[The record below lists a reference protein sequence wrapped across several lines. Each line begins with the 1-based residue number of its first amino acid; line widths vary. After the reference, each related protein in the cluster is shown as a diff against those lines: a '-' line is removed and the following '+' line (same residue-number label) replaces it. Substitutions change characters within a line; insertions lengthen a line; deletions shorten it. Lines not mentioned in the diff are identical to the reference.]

1 MKDTIKK
8 YQTGGIVNQNPNVA
22 LANNQQNVLS
32 EEELKFLTDK
42 YGSNA
47 QFNVVGDQSTTSND
61 TTITDEEIEFLKQKY
76 GDNFQATVVSNQ
88 PQQPQNTISNI
99 PISENPFEEFLGDAD
114 QSLTYKPEND
124 PVRQKNLEDLIGSG
138 VIIPRDVNPNHI
150 KFEDASLGWAG
161 SNTGYLGNQAF
172 NKDKFAGGQYESNLK
187 KAIFPNGEEYLFAP
201 EGKTTIGDKLYDTS
215 QYLAQGAV
223 SGVASGLEFVNQV
236 LWKFSGAEFAVNA
249 TAALTGSQTTEE
261 MGITNPTKGI
271 FYTPFTNQIRD
282 GINKGTIKI
291 NPSDS
296 YLATQKA
303 LDDKIKAGDVE
314 GLLTDPLFWKSKFN
328 DESFHREF
336 LTGASSAVEFMTP
349 GIGVNKL
356 NLGTRLVDKMGDVGI
371 IQKLDA
377 SDKIEAAWGIAGKA
391 GDVGTS
397 AFLMGSMEAHME
409 GENNAESIAIEKYN
423 SLIPEDSNILPVRS
437 IEELEAAPDDELKKE
452 ALEIYDEA
460 YSNIF
465 RANQVPLI
473 LSNVIPMVI
482 IKGGGTIFKQVPGA
496 LGRVAQKFPKATA
509 TFELTT
515 SGLSEMAQETYQSG
529 VGNYERDKLING
541 LYPLDNS
548 AWQDIKGSAKRAWE
562 DFNVDPETTS
572 AGVLGFVLSNS
583 TVAPMEIANAY
594 NQIKANKDTRKLLE
608 SYPTGN
614 FHSIRNLFTKEGTV
628 NTEELAK
635 TVNSINQ
642 TIVNQK
648 FVDEAAQMN
657 DQELMDYAYQQSI
670 APIVYEAM
678 EKGIDGS
685 TVKTQIRELISSTL
699 PKDKSFVDAE
709 GNITKPSQLLD
720 KRVEQVDWLMR
731 AHAKAT
737 KIATKENLPE
747 KVKQSLF
754 SAIVG
759 YNNFDRLTEK
769 LAGEIRTVEGEIKA
783 TKEKLKRNQLLINDF
798 NKEDANDILSGA
810 ILEGSVNDALDPTD
824 ASVKELNDL
833 FDRYIDSAK
842 VANDYNRI
850 INKLLKKETVA
861 EQRRLDRAVRIK
873 DISSRKLK
881 SERHKNTPVE
891 IAPEVITNE
900 IVRENPGVN
909 KQDVEAEV
917 RAEQTKLL
925 KAKEQELKESLPA
938 LAREPGASYDALV
951 NPKGE
956 EIQEGEK
963 SLRRNILNS
972 ELAKQK
978 KEADEVPLENRY
990 ENRALLQEQETIT
1003 LTQALE
1009 NATPE
1014 ELSTI
1019 TDRFVEL
1026 SNLPPTAVSAIGSFL
1041 NAPASERMKDPLY
1054 AQAVQEA
1061 YLEIPNNGDPFNQD
1075 LSGFDILNVAPL
1087 DPKLQGDQLETKKQE
1102 ELTKEDNGIATET
1115 NTQEEPETGEV
1126 TPEIPETE
1134 RERRNRNM
1142 INVFHKKIGDMDP
1155 EKVPLSYTPT
1165 FEEWFKGI
1173 SYIHMGLLSPG
1184 DRIYLEIDPKV
1195 EHNRFANPGW
1205 RNLSVQAVTY
1215 TSTGER
1221 VVVGMLASYREQG
1234 QYPTATPE
1242 LETLRNKLYDQWTN
1256 RTSQEEVIK
1265 TGYETAVQ
1273 EIYKGHIEQIT
1284 AAPGTQE
1291 QVLPSTYKALVDG
1304 KVNMN
1309 DVEIGMK
1316 TGLQKE
1322 QVPVSTNNV
1331 SFKMEQDRNTKDDA
1345 TKTGWVAVLIK
1356 SHKIYKSK
1364 KYHYET
1370 FGLYTRQVKDVKGY
1384 REAILQGLRDNKI
1397 ADVQMLVSFNE
1408 KVEGGPPIRGP
1419 RWEYSKEDQTI
1430 NNRPIPANTP
1440 YIVLGRQVIV
1450 GAEDIY
1456 KELDLGNKA
1465 VNIDQAWLENYE
1477 SKPKVPHPVYG
1488 KRDIKDIIL
1497 KELTL
1502 SGLDA
1507 STINSYAFGENTK
1520 ESLFH
1525 SGKFSVEPWSKPE
1538 VGPQGGVIRNV
1549 KAPETGATVRRR
1561 VERGKLKV
1569 QDSTL
1574 SFEKAPNIVWEDS
1587 AKAEQ
1592 WFKERLAEIGY
1603 TEVSQDAIR
1612 KLANLPRLR
1621 ETAKVWGIA
1630 QDAAVTLAKD
1640 RPEGTTRHEAF
1651 HIVFNL
1657 FLTSKQREIA
1667 YREAYSKYKPEL
1679 EKKLG
1684 REVSKEEFET
1694 ELKNDLFGSKGEAK
1708 FSLSDNLL
1716 SYIDNFNR
1724 RLSESNLPANLKRG
1738 LKISTNEYLPK
1749 KMKPEPRGKR
1759 DPLRGVMP
1767 QDDLNKFN
1775 DTSAV
1780 GLLNAAL
1787 DQINNYISAE
1797 QRAINSLI
1805 SIEHSIANNIE
1816 YTANKANLKG
1826 SEKITPFNQGNKFNL
1841 TSKYIEILKARG
1853 NDKIQLDKPFSAPGV
1868 SSQEKEIL
1876 KKFYDSYIIQLEE
1889 FFKSKNKPVPKSI
1902 DASRLLNKYKDWLHE
1917 NYPILHYES
1926 QKQIHTYGLSS
1937 GLTEHPDNKDLK
1949 QGWEVNISSGFL
1961 KRTGSHTYDL
1971 SYTDENGRLV
1981 DLPGKWDTL
1990 GWYIY
1995 HELYG
2000 DTPLFYEFQSDII
2013 DMDDRQLEKLFDSS
2027 LTPPKDADGY
2037 SIYHK
2042 FIDTIRSFEERTYH
2056 ELDTIEDILKDSD
2069 YSIKSKE
2076 NLRKVINKKVGE
2088 IVKYKVERA
2097 LRYKKLNDSGKNID
2111 SLIEEEKNLIELA
2124 EKEIVSLL
2132 SIKYH
2137 FNNSAIKL
2145 PRRKYFGVRR
2155 ALENLLKYTATP
2167 NITYPTSADK
2177 FKYDR
2182 SSFDSEVYKDTVL
2195 KYLNPVEFENYI
2207 NYIQDYKD
2215 YLREQNNGYDPR
2227 DLSVD
2232 FDAFS
2237 GEAAEIYFNSIKLK
2251 GNNEVAQVNTGR
2263 ITFVDQGNG
2272 RKKKQQET
2280 ISVDDAIA
2288 KSKKKIKD
2296 SEFRIYNYTNQKKN
2310 PIITNFLD
2318 EYSKLQEERIKEFV
2332 NKQIN
2337 DLPIPDI
2344 DFEKVLTNIS
2354 TRVDKVKKELSR
2366 ASNTEVHKLIDKINN
2381 PEKDVSSDSDV
2392 KKKLLEDVRG
2402 LKSHQL
2408 KLFITHAITYAK
2420 EKGHTKVYFPTADF
2434 INKVE
2439 SGDPWTLYTTPE
2451 DQLSGKNKFKE
2462 SHIGSFYE
2470 ALMEIPNIKYNY
2482 VKPSGVNAHVLEI
2495 DISDINVG
2503 GVERFSI
2510 GTEDGSIDESAED
2523 VYKQQGI
2530 MTMLEEFMADEFE
2543 NLKQTNGVFSEGF
2556 KENYPKL
2563 AKFLQDLYNF
2573 LFKSFDILQQY
2584 VTDKRSLETLYRQI
2598 DNNSFGKNFMGERR
2612 KSFTELLNQNVAKRV
2627 EENSTGANYKITSIP
2642 LANIS
2647 RRVSLVNRDLVNKVL
2662 SERDEFKSEDKQVRD
2677 LYTVLTKFPNGNDR
2691 LAKKE
2696 QIAVLQR
2703 VYELVKEEL
2712 DFLTQDLI
2720 LDRAD
2725 STNKEEIEE
2734 LTKAIE
2740 NTQIVSNLISLEFM
2754 TGTKQ
2759 SFGSEAFDF
2768 TKRLIDDLVN
2778 SQGVIFKAGTVVS
2791 QEKIEKLLEQREQEA
2806 ATSSD
2811 DYENSTES
2819 SEGAEITQEELD
2831 SYESWQMN
2839 SLAENPFNKISPR
2852 LKKEISSIPVMI
2864 DVYED
2869 FYDEYGNIVKKKVG
2883 QKIKRDDLGAI
2894 WYHNAVEIFNTL
2906 VDEISSSSNQEV
2918 MMEKLAKSRD
2928 KHPEI
2933 DSVMAKIESYENS
2946 RQDGLK
2952 KDLFISIG
2960 GKYRMSHYV
2969 NLSDRVPNPRSQF
2982 GEMYDRVRIFNAA
2995 RQKVEEKI
3003 FKKFY
3008 SNFNTINWNNLTNTR
3023 AEVIGRTSKFEGYT
3037 YDKMK
3042 TLLEIEDDYDQN
3054 MYLPDIL
3061 AAFGFEIT
3069 NDTRDYLEGNVGN
3082 VNKAIY
3088 ANLTYMYNQMVNGIN
3103 PTNFEN
3109 ETGQGGSVQR
3119 IKQISKDL
3127 RKADV
3132 NVDMKMFLDGKNK
3145 LISGHVQAGYAIKLF
3160 NDLRENILLNKDQTS
3175 KQAALDKFLLEND
3188 FAFYRNAPIIKWL
3201 EEGRDINLEF
3211 GYMDARKRN
3220 GAKEGT
3226 QITEMGEALM
3236 HINKFEYWI
3245 GGLRNPPAKN
3255 NRKFN
3260 YSWERE
3266 QFKTSLYNIAVFDS
3280 PKTYF
3285 LRAPVFESI
3294 DDVIDQYERV
3304 FNQENKRIGALK
3316 IRLDFDPNYTTGNK
3330 DLDENGLRYQFLPEL
3345 NKDMPETWQ
3354 QAEPKVREALE
3365 SHFNDYLNILQ
3376 GYGLIEFSN
3385 GEYHATDKM
3394 PDIHIGGQNLY
3405 DSLRMFYY
3413 NDSLMTSQTITL
3425 LSGDPASYQ
3434 TNKNNRLTSAAYQKR
3449 NKQLHAN
3456 GNYGT
3461 FKSNRPNYNVV
3472 YFKDVKLESDPDFI
3486 TNLRSLFGKF
3496 TVKDKNGELKP
3507 MFSESTIDLI
3517 VKGYQNNSK
3526 GEGPHNTT
3534 DAQGYIT
3541 LDRWKEVLEA
3551 YNEWDSKKQAMYDRL
3566 SEGVP
3571 TADDLFA
3578 VSQPLKPHYFGF
3590 NNLKDSNGEQ
3600 EFKTPLQH
3608 KYSAIVL
3615 HPMLTKDNNTLEKIA
3630 KKMKEHQID
3639 EAIFESGIKVGLTKI
3654 VTVEE
3659 FMEST
3664 EDFMSDKVTQASHKY
3679 YKQQQK
3685 VPEHYQGKVSN
3696 LLGIQLRKLLPSNMD
3711 LLRTYSSSAD
3721 LINLDFVLTGTLKKE
3736 LTGADLLHIVDKLQS
3751 TNINEQLD
3759 KLIERIVTTKEDGTK
3774 TTNINNVRNILLDAI
3789 NDKGLNSN
3797 YGNAI
3802 EVRDDGRFKLP
3813 MSFPTIARK
3822 IEEILNSLFKK
3833 ISKQTHNGGS
3843 YVNISSLGFD
3853 DDLKVRI
3860 DPETGEYYVEVAM
3873 PINNKLLGKNVATG
3887 EIEKIR
3893 EGIVYRIPTEEKYSM
3908 FPIRVVKWLDP
3919 SVGGIIAMPREITSI
3934 AGLDFDIDKVYAL
3947 LYNFEVDK
3955 KTGKL
3960 EVPRDIVSREGRENL
3975 LLDAYTTILS
3985 NANAAKDAL
3994 RFQSVQQL
4002 KDIRGEISSKERPIH
4017 LSQSQVKFLTRNQ
4030 AGKNLIGIFANHNSF
4045 HALANNRFVT
4055 IENSVLEKLLT
4066 GSLEKYKGKLS
4077 RDLGGIY
4084 TQTLGEGNEV
4094 EISRSFAMLLSAAV
4108 DNAKDP
4114 ILDDLNINVF
4124 TAPILGLL
4132 LHMGIDM
4139 KSAIDRI
4146 NEPDMIKASRA
4157 FSIDGLDEA
4166 LKDPAVEQL
4175 SKTAKSLSKIISAL
4189 RIDSG
4194 TGPTFHDVDKKI
4206 DDLMT
4211 VTNVEGSGG
4220 ISTGTL
4226 LPKIGFDRTT
4236 NEYSIEKDDLYPLV
4250 PEAIKSYIN
4259 VFLQEANFANLDFP
4273 YFKTQFKDNKT
4284 RLSRF
4289 KPSYK
4294 STSAKNRRLADT
4306 EHQAI
4311 LHYGLLVKPDE
4322 DVIGFL
4328 SEFPIRFTTFAAN
4341 YNAESES
4348 KRYSGLFSI
4357 FNITKD
4363 STLELTDKN
4372 ALDNE
4377 AVQNIM
4383 DQWETALYDEQ
4394 DPEIKQLANDL
4405 IKYGFIMDGYNF
4417 TQTSYLHLV
4426 PTEFWAKTEGF
4437 SEFKSL
4443 GIAEEHISLFTAL
4456 NNPSAFIE
4464 TFYESSFS
4472 HTKIEDLKKLVSET
4486 IQGVDYYLPAY
4497 AKKNG
4502 DQWDIYL
4509 NTGYVNS
4516 NYTNNSYLEDPTY
4529 TKLVWKNPD
4538 IQGRTYKIDAFSME
4552 DLNINVKTVVTPNKL
4567 VEDKLDA
4574 NANLENITETQPQ
4587 TLKEEF
4593 SLEYTPENIQSLK
4606 PNEVFVFGSN
4616 AEGIHGK
4623 GAALLAKNKFG
4634 AKQGQ
4639 SEGLQGQSYA
4649 VITKKNW
4656 RVEKSSTLQEIG
4668 KGLQD
4673 MLLFAKENPSKKF
4686 LVTKL
4691 GSSLAGYS
4699 VNDIK
4704 GLFEKLKN
4712 IIPNNVVLPIE
4723 YEVRDNPSPT
4733 SGMLKDEF
4741 TTDEAKDILDQTPDE
4756 DTTKTDPC

>member
-76 GDNFQATVVSNQ
+76 GDNFKATVVSNQ
-88 PQQPQNTISNI
+88 PQQTPNTISSI
-99 PISENPFEEFLGDAD
+99 PISENPFEEFLGDSK
-114 QSLTYKPEND
+114 QSLTYKAEND

-150 KFEDASLGWAG
+150 KFEDATPGWAG

-201 EGKTTIGDKLYDTS
+201 EGKTTVGDKLYDTS

-223 SGVASGLEFVNQV
+223 SGFASGLEFVNQV
-236 LWKFSGAEFAVNA
+236 LWKFSGAEFIHNAVALA
-249 TAALTGSQTTEE
+249 TDNKTTDEL
-261 MGITNPTKGI
+261 GITDPTKGI

-336 LTGASSAVEFMTP
+336 LPGASSAVEFMTP
-349 GIGVNKL
+349 GIGANKL

-377 SDKIEAAWGIAGKA
+377 SDKIKAAWGIAGKA

-409 GENNAESIAIEKYN
+409 GENNAEAIAIEKYN

-452 ALEIYDEA
+452 ALETYDEA

-473 LSNVIPMVI
+473 LSNVIPMAI

-1026 SNLPPTAVSAIGSFL
+1026 SNLPPTAVSAMGSFL
-1041 NAPASERMKDPLY
+1041 NAPAAERMKDPLY
-1054 AQAVQEA
+1054 AQSVREA
-1061 YLEIPNNGDPFNQD
+1061 YLDIPNNGDPFNQD

-1087 DPKLQGDQLETKKQE
+1087 DSKLQGDQLENQHQE
-1102 ELTKEDNGIATET
+1102 DLTTESNGIATET
-1115 NTQEEPETGEV
+1115 NLPEEPEVTQV

-1291 QVLPSTYKALVDG
+1291 QVLPSTHKALVDG

-1477 SKPKVPHPVYG
+1477 SKPKVPHPIYG

-1502 SGLDA
+1502 SGIDA

-1525 SGKFSVEPWSKPE
+1525 SGKFSVEPWSKPT

-1561 VERGKLKV
+1561 VDRGKLKV

-1587 AKAEQ
+1587 VKAEQ

-1657 FLTSKQREIA
+1657 FLTDTQREKA
-1667 YREAYSKYKPEL
+1667 YRELWNKVQDPKHPSY
-1679 EKKLG
+1679 EKFKNYT
-1684 REVSKEEFET
+1684 KEEFET
-1694 ELKNDLFGSKGEAK
+1694 ALKTDLFGPKYSIRDSKIDYVLKSAEILSSQKAIDWFK
-1708 FSLSDNLL
+1708 KRDKAQWKDDLFYTKLSSELEIPKDQVEILKSLNLFNPYNREELLSNLL
-1716 SYIDNFNR
+1716 S
-1724 RLSESNLPANLKRG
+1724 
-1738 LKISTNEYLPK
+1738 
-1749 KMKPEPRGKR
+1749 
-1759 DPLRGVMP
+1759 
-1767 QDDLNKFN
+1767 
-1775 DTSAV
+1775 
-1780 GLLNAAL
+1780 
-1787 DQINNYISAE
+1787 NYGFEVEVNI
-1797 QRAINSLI
+1797 AINQERANDLYY
-1805 SIEHSIANNIE
+1805 SIDVPNYAEPHTEEYDKFFKENYQDKVASSHYSNMTSPGGTNYRELRFTTPEIEPSI
-1816 YTANKANLKG
+1816 KG
-1826 SEKITPFNQGNKFNL
+1826 HAQFATKNDIGWARVDEKIEKPYYNDVETVL
-1841 TSKYIEILKARG
+1841 TESFDDI
-1853 NDKIQLDKPFSAPGV
+1853 S
-1868 SSQEKEIL
+1868 
-1876 KKFYDSYIIQLEE
+1876 LE
-1889 FFKSKNKPVPKSI
+1889 
-1902 DASRLLNKYKDWLHE
+1902 
-1917 NYPILHYES
+1917 
-1926 QKQIHTYGLSS
+1926 
-1937 GLTEHPDNKDLK
+1937 GLTE
-1949 QGWEVNISSGFL
+1949 
-1961 KRTGSHTYDL
+1961 
-1971 SYTDENGRLV
+1971 
-1981 DLPGKWDTL
+1981 
-1990 GWYIY
+1990 
-1995 HELYG
+1995 
-2000 DTPLFYEFQSDII
+2000 
-2013 DMDDRQLEKLFDSS
+2013 
-2027 LTPPKDADGY
+2027 
-2037 SIYHK
+2037 
-2042 FIDTIRSFEERTYH
+2042 
-2056 ELDTIEDILKDSD
+2056 
-2069 YSIKSKE
+2069 
-2076 NLRKVINKKVGE
+2076 
-2088 IVKYKVERA
+2088 
-2097 LRYKKLNDSGKNID
+2097 
-2111 SLIEEEKNLIELA
+2111 
-2124 EKEIVSLL
+2124 
-2132 SIKYH
+2132 
-2137 FNNSAIKL
+2137 
-2145 PRRKYFGVRR
+2145 
-2155 ALENLLKYTATP
+2155 
-2167 NITYPTSADK
+2167 
-2177 FKYDR
+2177 
-2182 SSFDSEVYKDTVL
+2182 
-2195 KYLNPVEFENYI
+2195 
-2207 NYIQDYKD
+2207 
-2215 YLREQNNGYDPR
+2215 
-2227 DLSVD
+2227 
-2232 FDAFS
+2232 
-2237 GEAAEIYFNSIKLK
+2237 
-2251 GNNEVAQVNTGR
+2251 
-2263 ITFVDQGNG
+2263 
-2272 RKKKQQET
+2272 
-2280 ISVDDAIA
+2280 
-2288 KSKKKIKD
+2288 
-2296 SEFRIYNYTNQKKN
+2296 NQKQDL
-2310 PIITNFLD
+2310 IRTTGAYRSYAD
-2318 EYSKLQEERIKEFV
+2318 EYSKNHKTRRILEIQSDLFQKGRDNVLLVPNDFKDGGYKYDKQQNQFLQLLNKDNSWVTFFVKSLIQDSIKNGYEKVLFPSGDTASKVEGHSTLEEFKKQKEDRIKELE
-2332 NKQIN
+2332 NKLKEIASDEFFNKTYKIVDNRVHKKESTKEYPIVAFTTKVYSEKEGKEVAYEFMSKSSKQEIN
-2337 DLPIPDI
+2337 QL
-2344 DFEKVLTNIS
+2344 
-2354 TRVDKVKKELSR
+2354 KKELKDIDGPEGL
-2366 ASNTEVHKLIDKINN
+2366 AAFAPINFFYENTVRNVVDNLLGGNQKARDKGIFAVKEVVDEYGNKWFEVDLN
-2381 PEKDVSSDSDV
+2381 
-2392 KKKLLEDVRG
+2392 
-2402 LKSHQL
+2402 
-2408 KLFITHAITYAK
+2408 K
-2420 EKGHTKVYFPTADF
+2420 E
-2434 INKVE
+2434 VE
-2439 SGDPWTLYTTPE
+2439 SKVSPVRLKTT
-2451 DQLSGKNKFKE
+2451 
-2462 SHIGSFYE
+2462 
-2470 ALMEIPNIKYNY
+2470 
-2482 VKPSGVNAHVLEI
+2482 
-2495 DISDINVG
+2495 
-2503 GVERFSI
+2503 
-2510 GTEDGSIDESAED
+2510 AEE
-2523 VYKQQGI
+2523 VYQEQGLL
-2530 MTMLEEFMADEFE
+2530 TMLEEVAADEFE
-2543 NLKQTNGVFSEGF
+2543 NLKQSNGVFSEGF
-2556 KENYPKL
+2556 KESYPKL
-2563 AKFLQDLYNF
+2563 AKFLQDLYNL

-2647 RRVSLVNRDLVNKVL
+2647 RRISLVNRDLINRVL

-2740 NTQIVSNLISLEFM
+2740 NTQIVNELISLEFM

-2759 SFGSEAFDF
+2759 NFGSEAFDF

-2791 QEKIEKLLEQREQEA
+2791 QEKIEKLLEEREKEA
-2806 ATSSD
+2806 STSSD

-2883 QKIKRDDLGAI
+2883 QKIKRDDLGAV

-3088 ANLTYMYNQMVNGIN
+3088 ADLTYMYNQMKAGIN

-3960 EVPRDIVSREGRENL
+3960 NVPRDIVSREGRENL

-4166 LKDPAVEQL
+4166 LKDPNVEEL
-4175 SKTAKSLSKIISAL
+4175 SKAAKSLSKIISAL

-4211 VTNVEGSGG
+4211 VTNTEGSGG

-4226 LPKIGFDRTT
+4226 LPKIGFDRVT
-4236 NEYSIEKDDLYPLV
+4236 NEYSIEKDDLEPLV

-4328 SEFPIRFTTFAAN
+4328 SEFPIRFTTFTAR
-4341 YNAESES
+4341 YNADSES

-4363 STLELTDKN
+4363 NTLELTDKN

-4733 SGMLKDEF
+4733 SGMLKEEF

-4756 DTTKTDPC
+4756 DPTKTDPC

>member
-8 YQTGGIVNQNPNVA
+8 YQTGGVVQQNPDVA

-47 QFNVVGDQSTTSND
+47 QFNIADDQSTTNSD
-61 TTITDEEIEFLKQKY
+61 TTVTDEELKFLKQKY
-76 GDNFQATVVSNQ
+76 GDNFQATVVSDK
-88 PQQPQNTISNI
+88 PQKTPNTISNT

-124 PVRQKNLEDLIGSG
+124 PVRQKNINDLVGSG

-150 KFEDASLGWAG
+150 KFEDVG
-161 SNTGYLGNQAF
+161 SHAMRMPMMPGRFDEIDYEAQA
-172 NKDKFAGGQYESNLK
+172 SNLK
-187 KAIFPNGEEYLFAP
+187 KATLPNGEEYIFAP
-201 EGKTTIGDKLYDTS
+201 EGKTTGQDKLYDTG

-223 SGVASGLEFVNQV
+223 SGFASGLEFVNQV
-236 LWKFSGAEFAVNA
+236 LWKFSGAEFIHNAVALA
-249 TAALTGSQTTEE
+249 TDNKTTDEL
-261 MGITNPTKGI
+261 GITDSTKGI

-336 LTGASSAVEFMTP
+336 LPGASSAVEFMTP

-377 SDKIEAAWGIAGKA
+377 SDKIKAAWGIAGKA

-409 GENNAESIAIEKYN
+409 GENNAEAIALEKYN
-423 SLIPEDSNILPVRS
+423 SLIPEDSGILPVRS
-437 IEELEAAPDDELKKE
+437 IEELEAAPDDELKKQ
-452 ALEIYDEA
+452 ALETYDEA

-473 LSNVIPMVI
+473 LSNVIPMAI

-496 LGRVAQKFPKATA
+496 LGRLAQKFPKAAA

-515 SGLSEMAQETYQSG
+515 SGLSEMGQETYQSG

-541 LYPLDNS
+541 LYPLDNN
-548 AWQDIKGSAKRAWE
+548 AIDDIIGSAQRAWK

-572 AGVLGFVLSNS
+572 AGVLGFMLNNS

-594 NQIKANKDTRKLLE
+594 DQIKANKDTRKLLE

-678 EKGIDGS
+678 EKGIDES
-685 TVKTQIRELISSTL
+685 TVKNQIRELISSTL

-1003 LTQALE
+1003 LTQTLE
-1009 NATPE
+1009 SATSE
-1014 ELSTI
+1014 ELSAI
-1019 TDRFVEL
+1019 IDRFVEL
-1026 SNLPPTAVSAIGSFL
+1026 SNLPPTAVSAMGSFL
-1041 NAPASERMKDPLY
+1041 NAPAAERMKDPLY
-1054 AQAVQEA
+1054 AQSVREA
-1061 YLEIPNNGDPFNQD
+1061 YLDIPNNGDPFNQD
-1075 LSGFDILNVAPL
+1075 LSGFDILNTTPL
-1087 DPKLQGDQLETKKQE
+1087 DPKLQGDQLENQKQE
-1102 ELTKEDNGIATET
+1102 DLTKEDNTVATET
-1115 NTQEEPETGEV
+1115 NLPEESEITKV
-1126 TPEIPETE
+1126 TPDIPETE

-1142 INVFHKKIGDMDP
+1142 INVFHKKIGDMNP

-1173 SYIHMGLLSPG
+1173 SYLHLGLLSPG

-1242 LETLRNKLYDQWTN
+1242 LETLRNKLYDQWAN

-1291 QVLPSTYKALVDG
+1291 QVLPSTHKALVDG

-1331 SFKMEQDRNTKDDA
+1331 SFKMEQDANTKDDA
-1345 TKTGWVAVLIK
+1345 TRTGWIAVLIK

-1364 KYHYET
+1364 NYHYET
-1370 FGLYTRQVKDVKGY
+1370 FRVYTRKIKDVKGY

-1419 RWEYSKEDQTI
+1419 RWEYSKQDQNI

-1477 SKPKVPHPVYG
+1477 SKPKVPHPIYG

-1538 VGPQGGVIRNV
+1538 VGPQGGVIRDV

-1561 VERGKLKV
+1561 VQRGKLKV

-1574 SFEKAPNIVWEDS
+1574 SFNQAPNIVWEDN

-1603 TEVSQDAIR
+1603 NEVSPDALR
-1612 KLANLPRLR
+1612 KLANLPRLS
-1621 ETAKVWGIA
+1621 ETAKVWGMA

-1657 FLTSKQREIA
+1657 FLTDTQREKA
-1667 YREAYSKYKPEL
+1667 YRELWNKVQDPKHTSY
-1679 EKKLG
+1679 EKFKNY
-1684 REVSKEEFET
+1684 SKEEFET
-1694 ELKNDLFGSKGEAK
+1694 ALKVELFGNQTQPK
-1708 FSLSDNLL
+1708 FSLGKNVKTVYQGRRGSNDNREVNYFTVDIEEARSYGNVSEVQVDTTDFLDGSSDEFYKIKREYRDLTGINFDILDNSVEGLKNQNKFFNFLKTKGYKGLDFTKFSDTRYIVSFSNSSIIPKQEKPSIPRDSKINYVLKSAEILNSQKAIDWFKKRDKAQWKDDLFYTKLSSELGIPKDQVEILKSLNLSNPYNREELLSNLL
-1716 SYIDNFNR
+1716 SNYGFKVEVNTAIETEREFDGESYNTIYNGPSQHYSNMTSPGGTDYRELRFTTPEIEPSIKGHAQFATKNDIGWARVDERVHTEEIEFDEAPNNERPDEVFPVKHYPTIDGPKTRRILEIQSDYFQKLRNNFKFNGYTYR
-1724 RLSESNLPANLKRG
+1724 IEPAQGGNPKTYNQINDSGRFKQLTSQEYSKIFDEFIDAGGDNQFLSLLQRDNQWVTFFVKSLIQDSIKNGYEKVLFPSGDTASKVEGHSTLEQFILDKRVRIK
-1738 LKISTNEYLPK
+1738 KIENQIERNEYILKTGSRDFTDDNQPV
-1749 KMKPEPRGKR
+1749 PEDHIYTPTTGFDLIIGLETEIEDGAFEIMTLEGEIEQIQGPEGLAAFAPINFFYENTVKNILNKITTVNEVV
-1759 DPLRGVMP
+1759 DEYGNKWFEV
-1767 QDDLNKFN
+1767 DLNKEVESKVSPVRLK
-1775 DTSAV
+1775 TTAEEV
-1780 GLLNAAL
+1780 YQEQGLL
-1787 DQINNYISAE
+1787 
-1797 QRAINSLI
+1797 
-1805 SIEHSIANNIE
+1805 
-1816 YTANKANLKG
+1816 
-1826 SEKITPFNQGNKFNL
+1826 
-1841 TSKYIEILKARG
+1841 
-1853 NDKIQLDKPFSAPGV
+1853 
-1868 SSQEKEIL
+1868 
-1876 KKFYDSYIIQLEE
+1876 
-1889 FFKSKNKPVPKSI
+1889 
-1902 DASRLLNKYKDWLHE
+1902 
-1917 NYPILHYES
+1917 
-1926 QKQIHTYGLSS
+1926 
-1937 GLTEHPDNKDLK
+1937 
-1949 QGWEVNISSGFL
+1949 
-1961 KRTGSHTYDL
+1961 
-1971 SYTDENGRLV
+1971 
-1981 DLPGKWDTL
+1981 
-1990 GWYIY
+1990 
-1995 HELYG
+1995 
-2000 DTPLFYEFQSDII
+2000 
-2013 DMDDRQLEKLFDSS
+2013 
-2027 LTPPKDADGY
+2027 
-2037 SIYHK
+2037 
-2042 FIDTIRSFEERTYH
+2042 
-2056 ELDTIEDILKDSD
+2056 
-2069 YSIKSKE
+2069 
-2076 NLRKVINKKVGE
+2076 
-2088 IVKYKVERA
+2088 
-2097 LRYKKLNDSGKNID
+2097 
-2111 SLIEEEKNLIELA
+2111 
-2124 EKEIVSLL
+2124 
-2132 SIKYH
+2132 
-2137 FNNSAIKL
+2137 
-2145 PRRKYFGVRR
+2145 
-2155 ALENLLKYTATP
+2155 
-2167 NITYPTSADK
+2167 
-2177 FKYDR
+2177 
-2182 SSFDSEVYKDTVL
+2182 
-2195 KYLNPVEFENYI
+2195 
-2207 NYIQDYKD
+2207 
-2215 YLREQNNGYDPR
+2215 
-2227 DLSVD
+2227 
-2232 FDAFS
+2232 
-2237 GEAAEIYFNSIKLK
+2237 
-2251 GNNEVAQVNTGR
+2251 
-2263 ITFVDQGNG
+2263 
-2272 RKKKQQET
+2272 
-2280 ISVDDAIA
+2280 
-2288 KSKKKIKD
+2288 
-2296 SEFRIYNYTNQKKN
+2296 
-2310 PIITNFLD
+2310 
-2318 EYSKLQEERIKEFV
+2318 
-2332 NKQIN
+2332 
-2337 DLPIPDI
+2337 
-2344 DFEKVLTNIS
+2344 
-2354 TRVDKVKKELSR
+2354 
-2366 ASNTEVHKLIDKINN
+2366 
-2381 PEKDVSSDSDV
+2381 
-2392 KKKLLEDVRG
+2392 
-2402 LKSHQL
+2402 
-2408 KLFITHAITYAK
+2408 
-2420 EKGHTKVYFPTADF
+2420 
-2434 INKVE
+2434 
-2439 SGDPWTLYTTPE
+2439 
-2451 DQLSGKNKFKE
+2451 
-2462 SHIGSFYE
+2462 
-2470 ALMEIPNIKYNY
+2470 
-2482 VKPSGVNAHVLEI
+2482 
-2495 DISDINVG
+2495 
-2503 GVERFSI
+2503 
-2510 GTEDGSIDESAED
+2510 
-2523 VYKQQGI
+2523 
-2530 MTMLEEFMADEFE
+2530 TMLEEVAADEFE
-2543 NLKQTNGVFSEGF
+2543 NLKQSNGKLSEGF
-2556 KENYPKL
+2556 REAYPKL

-2662 SERDEFKSEDKQVRD
+2662 SERDEFKSDDGQVRP
-2677 LYTVLTKFPNGNDR
+2677 LYEVLTKFPNGNDR

-2696 QIAVLQR
+2696 QVAVLQR

-2712 DFLTQDLI
+2712 DFLTEDLI
-2720 LDRAD
+2720 LDKAD
-2725 STNKEEIEE
+2725 ATNKEEIEE

-2778 SQGVIFKAGTVVS
+2778 SQGVIFKAGTVVT
-2791 QEKIEKLLEQREQEA
+2791 QEKIEKALEEREKEA
-2806 ATSSD
+2806 STSSD
-2811 DYENSTES
+2811 DYENTSES
-2819 SEGAEITQEELD
+2819 SEGREITEEELD

-2839 SLAENPFNKISPR
+2839 SLAENSFNKISPR
-2852 LKKEISSIPVMI
+2852 LKKEISSIPVME
-2864 DVYED
+2864 DEYEE
-2869 FYDEYGNIVKKKVG
+2869 FYDAYGEIVKKKIG
-2883 QKIKRDDLGAI
+2883 QKIKRDDLGAV

-3008 SNFNTINWNNLTNTR
+3008 SNFNTINWNNQTNTPS
-3023 AEVIGRTSKFEGYT
+3023 EVIGRTSKFEGYT

-3042 TLLEIEDDYDQN
+3042 ILLEVEDDRDQN
-3054 MYLPDIL
+3054 MNLPDIL

-3082 VNKAIY
+3082 ANKSIY

-3255 NRKFN
+3255 DRKFN
-3260 YSWERE
+3260 YSWERD

-3304 FNQENKRIGALK
+3304 FNQENKRINALK

-3330 DLDENGLRYQFLPEL
+3330 DLDENGLKYQFLPKL

-3365 SHFNDYLNILQ
+3365 NHFNDYLDILQ

-3394 PDIHIGGQNLY
+3394 PDLHISGQNLY

-3425 LSGDPASYQ
+3425 LSGDPASYA
-3434 TNKNNRLTSAAYQKR
+3434 TNKNNKLTSAAYQKR

-3486 TNLRSLFGKF
+3486 TNLRGLFNSLK
-3496 TVKDKNGELKP
+3496 TKEKDKDGNLIP

-3517 VKGYQNNSK
+3517 VKGYQQSVDEK
-3526 GEGPHNTT
+3526 TGKVSYPHNTT

-3566 SEGVP
+3566 SDGAP

-3615 HPMLTKDNNTLEKIA
+3615 HPMLTKDNKTLEKIA
-3630 KKMKEHQID
+3630 QKMKEHQID

-3654 VTVEE
+3654 VTVDE

-3711 LLRTYSSSAD
+3711 LLRVYSTSED
-3721 LINLDFVLTGTLKKE
+3721 LITLDSVFTGTGVRKKE
-3736 LTGADLLHIVDKLQS
+3736 LTGADLLNIVDKLQS
-3751 TNINEQLD
+3751 KNINEQLD
-3759 KLIERIVTTKEDGTK
+3759 KLINRVITTKEDGTK

-3802 EVRDDGRFKLP
+3802 EVRSDGRFKLP

-3853 DDLKVRI
+3853 DELKVRI
-3860 DPETGEYYVEVAM
+3860 DPKTGEYYVEVAM

-3994 RFQSVQQL
+3994 RFQSVQHL

-4045 HALANNRFVT
+4045 HALANNRGVMINT
-4055 IENSVLEKLLT
+4055 PDILEKLLT
-4066 GSLEKYKGKLS
+4066 GSLAKYKGKLS

-4084 TQTLGEGNEV
+4084 TQTLGEGNET

-4132 LHMGIDM
+4132 LHLGIDM

-4289 KPSYK
+4289 KPPYK

-4328 SEFPIRFTTFAAN
+4328 SEFPARFTTFAAN

-4357 FNITKD
+4357 FNITGD

-4426 PTEFWAKTEGF
+4426 PTEFWASTEGF
-4437 SEFKSL
+4437 SEFKRI
-4443 GIAEEHISLFTAL
+4443 GIAEEHIALFTAL

-4472 HTKIEDLKKLVSET
+4472 HTKIEDLQKLIYVTEE
-4486 IQGVDYYLPAY
+4486 GVDYYLPAY

-4567 VEDKLDA
+4567 VEDKVDA
-4574 NANLENITETQPQ
+4574 NKNLDNMTQNTPFTWARFSKNNYEVSSQ
-4587 TLKEEF
+4587 GDKRFSALYARLKDGRTIEEAYQ
-4593 SLEYTPENIQSLK
+4593 L
-4606 PNEVFVFGSN
+4606 
-4616 AEGIHGK
+4616 
-4623 GAALLAKNKFG
+4623 
-4634 AKQGQ
+4634 
-4639 SEGLQGQSYA
+4639 
-4649 VITKKNW
+4649 
-4656 RVEKSSTLQEIG
+4656 
-4668 KGLQD
+4668 
-4673 MLLFAKENPSKKF
+4673 
-4686 LVTKL
+4686 
-4691 GSSLAGYS
+4691 
-4699 VNDIK
+4699 DIK
-4704 GLFEKLKN
+4704 GYRSQGNNWQLGKGKPPLRDITKEQQWEEYKNLWKTYLNENSTLMEDLKEKANGKTLTDKFATTDVSQARALAEILNEN
-4712 IIPNNVVLPIE
+4712 IVPAQ
-4723 YEVRDNPSPT
+4723 
-4733 SGMLKDEF
+4733 GMLKEEF
-4741 TTDEAKDILDQTPDE
+4741 TTDEVKDILDQTPDE
-4756 DTTKTDPC
+4756 DPTNTPPC